1 MSKVTDINT
10 RAPYTAEQLDRLQ
23 SNFERSQYDDAARR
37 YIALKV
43 AERREFRRDLVLGFV
58 LTLGAIVCLSIGWNL

>member
-10 RAPYTAEQLDRLQ
+10 RAPYTAEQLDRVQ
-23 SNFERSQYDDAARR
+23 SNLERSQYDQAARR

-43 AERREFRRDLVLGFV
+43 AERREFRRDMVLGFC
-58 LTLGAIVCLSIGWNL
+58 LTMGAIICLSIGWNL

>member
-10 RAPYTAEQLDRLQ
+10 RAPFSAAQLQNLQ
-23 SNFERSQYDDAARR
+23 SNLADEQYQQAARR

-43 AERREFRRDLVLGFV
+43 AERREFRRDLVLGFC
-58 LTLGAIVCLSIGWNL
+58 LTMGAILFCVIVWNI

>member
-10 RAPYTAEQLDRLQ
+10 RAPYTVEQLDRLQ
-23 SNFERSQYDDAARR
+23 SNLERSQYDQAARR

-43 AERREFRRDLVLGFV
+43 AERREFRRDMVLGFC
-58 LTLGAIVCLSIGWNL
+58 LTMGAIICLSIGWNL

>member
-10 RAPYTAEQLDRLQ
+10 RAPYTAEQLDRVH
-23 SNFERSQYDDAARR
+23 SNFERSQYDYAARR

-43 AERREFRRDLVLGFV
+43 ADRREFRRDLVLGFV
-58 LTLGAIVCLSIGWNL
+58 LTFGAIVCLSIGWNI

>member
-1 MSKVTDINT
+1 MNKVTNINT
-10 RAPYTAEQLDRLQ
+10 RAPYTAEQLDRVQ

-43 AERREFRRDLVLGFV
+43 AERREFRSNMVLGFA
-58 LTLGAIVCLSIGWNL
+58 LTFGAIVCLSIGWNL

>member
-10 RAPYTAEQLDRLQ
+10 RAPYSADQLQNLQ
-23 SNFERSQYDDAARR
+23 SNLANEQYQQAARR

-43 AERREFRRDLVLGFV
+43 AERREFRRDLVLGFC
-58 LTLGAIVCLSIGWNL
+58 LTMGAIVFCAIVWNI

>member
-10 RAPYTAEQLDRLQ
+10 RAPYSADQLQNLQ
-23 SNFERSQYDDAARR
+23 SNLANEQYQQSARR

-43 AERREFRRDLVLGFV
+43 AERREFRRDMVLGFC
-58 LTLGAIVCLSIGWNL
+58 LTMGAIVCLSIGWNI